1 MNDYLHTM
9 AWRVEFTPKAAKRV
23 AKLPEAIRG
32 RLHALR
38 KSIEAYGPVQPD
50 MPHFGKL
57 KNWPGEYYHCHL
69 NKGRPTYVAVWQVK
83 DRTAVLVEVTYVGT
97 HENAP
102 Y

>member
-1 MNDYLHTM
+1 M
-9 AWRVEFTPKAAKRV
+9 AWRVEFTPKAAKQV
-23 AKLPEAIRG
+23 AKLPRRVWE
-32 RLHALR
+32 RLDTLR
-38 KSIEAYGPVQPD
+38 KNIAADGPLQPS

-69 NKGRPTYVAVWQVK
+69 NKGRPTYVAVWQIK
-83 DRTAVLVEVTYVGT
+83 DRIAVLVEVTYVGT

>member
-1 MNDYLHTM
+1 M
-9 AWRVEFTPKAAKRV
+9 WKVELTAKV
-23 AKLPEAIRG
+23 VKQKSKLPARIEERMDALAFAIE
-32 RLHALR
+32 LT
-38 KSIEAYGPVQPD
+38 GPVQPS

-57 KNWPGEYYHCHL
+57 INRSGEVYHCHL

-83 DRTAVLVEVTYVGT
+83 DRMILLVEVTYVGT